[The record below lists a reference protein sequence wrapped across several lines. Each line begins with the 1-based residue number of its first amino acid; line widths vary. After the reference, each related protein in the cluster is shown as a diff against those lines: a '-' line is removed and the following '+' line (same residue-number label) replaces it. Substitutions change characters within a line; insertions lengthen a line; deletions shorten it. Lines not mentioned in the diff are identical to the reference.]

1 LPELTQH
8 SDNTEEARVSLYTIS
23 ISPDDRGGAITTV
36 SVELDDQGTAVRIR
50 EMTVRP
56 ADGSGLSPQQLPSID
71 FELLLRA
78 IGPASRREVSTP
90 VAAAAPQRGRG
101 ARRRRTSDDTPA
113 GATKRRTR
121 RSAAKAATS
130 TSTSAG
136 RAYRRMPDDLSEVY
150 EELESVTA
158 VARHYGVPRHTAQG
172 WMNRLRQRP

>member
-1 LPELTQH
+1 
-8 SDNTEEARVSLYTIS
+8 VSLYTIS

-78 IGPASRREVSTP
+78 IGPASRRDVSAP
-90 VAAAAPQRGRG
+90 AATAAPQRGRG
-101 ARRRRTSDDTPA
+101 ARRRRTSDETPA
-113 GATKRRTR
+113 SATKPRTR
-121 RSAAKAATS
+121 RGAAKAA